1 MELVLVYV
9 IVDASLKKIGL
20 YLQIKIKQY
29 FKFTSVIQRLACS
42 TFTQVTSQESI
53 SDARFWKAIVTVI
66 NKFH

>member
-42 TFTQVTSQESI
+42 TFTQVMSQESI
-53 SDARFWKAIVTVI
+53 SDARF
-66 NKFH
+66 